1 MLAMRIACWQAA
13 AGSPDVP
20 QLLDRLREAAVRAAE
35 AGAELLVAPE
45 MTLGGYPL
53 RPGTLA
59 EVSEPVDGPLCAAV
73 SVIAREAGIAIVH
86 GWPEDTG
93 SAVYNAARLVS
104 PEGTTLAAYRK
115 AHLFGEVDSS
125 RFAPGDHGVVQAD
138 FGGLKVGL
146 LVCYDV
152 EFPEAVRA
160 HALAGTQL
168 LVVPT
173 ALMRP
178 WEFVAR
184 TIVPARA
191 FESQLY
197 VAYTNWIG
205 ERLSLDFCG
214 LTTVAAPDGTRQTL
228 AEPVEGLLLAE
239 VDPAVVAKARADTPY
254 LHDRRPE
261 LYEGP
266 PARLG

>member
-1 MLAMRIACWQAA
+1 MRIACWQAA
-13 AGSPDVP
+13 CGSPDVP
-20 QLLDRLREAAVRAAE
+20 HLLGRLREAARRAAAE
-35 AGAELLVAPE
+35 GAQLLVAPE
-45 MTLGGYPL
+45 MTVGGYPL

-59 EVSEPVDGPLCAAV
+59 RAAEPLDGPHCAAV
-73 SVIAREAGIAIVH
+73 SEIAREFSIAVVH
-86 GWPEDTG
+86 GWPEDDGTG
-93 SAVYNAARLVS
+93 VYNAARLVAAD
-104 PEGTTLAAYRK
+104 GRTLAAYRK
-115 AHLFGEVDSS
+115 AHLFGDVDTS
-125 RFAPGDHGVVQAD
+125 RFVPGDHGVVQARLGD
-138 FGGLKVGL
+138 LTVGL

-152 EFPEAVRA
+152 EFPESVRA
-160 HALAGTQL
+160 HAMAGSQL

-184 TIVPARA
+184 TLVPARA

-205 ERLSLDFCG
+205 ERGGLDFCG
-214 LTTVAAPDGTRQTL
+214 LTTVAAPDGTRVSL
-228 AEPVEGLLLAE
+228 EDPVEGLLLAD

-254 LHDRRPE
+254 LLDRRPE
-261 LYEGP
+261 LYEGL

>member
-1 MLAMRIACWQAA
+1 MRIACWQAA
-13 AGSPDVP
+13 CGSPDVTH
-20 QLLDRLREAAVRAAE
+20 LLGRLRAVARRAAE

-45 MTLGGYPL
+45 MTVGGYPL

-59 EVSEPVDGPLCAAV
+59 QASGPVDGAHCMTV
-73 SVIAREAGIAIVH
+73 SQIARECGIAIVH
-86 GWPEDTG
+86 GWPEDDG
-93 SAVYNAARLVS
+93 SSVYNAARVVS
-104 PEGTTLAAYRK
+104 SEGVTLAAYRK

-125 RFAPGDHGVVQAD
+125 RFRPGAQGVVQASV
-138 FGGLKVGL
+138 GGLTVGL
-146 LVCYDV
+146 LICYDV

-160 HALAGTQL
+160 HAMAGTQL

-173 ALMRP
+173 ALMQP

-184 TIVPARA
+184 TLVPARA

-205 ERLSLDFCG
+205 EHQGLRFCG
-214 LTTVAAPDGTRQTL
+214 LTTVAAPDGTRLTL
-228 AEPVEGLLLAE
+228 EEPAEGLLLAE
-239 VDPAVVAKARADTPY
+239 IDPAVVAKARSATPY

-261 LYEGP
+261 LYEGL
-266 PARLG
+266 PARLGFG